1 MRVVL
6 DTNVLLVSITP
17 KSIFYPIFDSFL
29 KEDYELCVTNEI
41 LLEYEEILKKKVG
54 LELASVVID
63 IIENAP
69 NTIFITRYFE
79 WNLINADLDDNK
91 FVDCAIA
98 SNAKLLVT
106 EDKHFNVLRQIDFP
120 KVQLINIEKF
130 ITKLKS
136 L

>member
-1 MRVVL
+1 M
-6 DTNVLLVSITP
+6 
-17 KSIFYPIFDSFL
+17 
-29 KEDYELCVTNEI
+29 
-41 LLEYEEILKKKVG
+41 EYEEILKKKVG

-69 NTIFITRYFE
+69 NTIFIIRYFE
-79 WNLINADLDDNK
+79 WNLINTNLDDNK

-106 EDKHFNVLRQIDFP
+106 EDKHFNVLRGIDFP

-130 ITKLKS
+130 ITELNS